1 MALLFVILGFMPHA
15 MIWAWLPL
23 FVLTMLAFTIG
34 MVVMVSALVIQMR
47 DLAQVVPIVL
57 MLGMFAT
64 PVIWRFSKLI
74 PPSLQP
80 LYGFFNPMGPLIDDT
95 RRVMLLGLNPT
106 PAPLLAAVAGA
117 IFYLFV
123 GYRIFKQMEVNFA
136 DIA

>member
-1 MALLFVILGFMPHA
+1 MGLLLGIFGFVPHP
-15 MIWAWLPL
+15 MIWAWLPV
-23 FVLTMLAFTIG
+23 FVLTMLVFTIG
-34 MVVMVSALVIQMR
+34 IVVMVSAVVIQMR

-64 PVIWRFSKLI
+64 PVIWQFSKLI

-95 RRVMLLGLNPT
+95 RRAMLLGLNPV
-106 PAPLLAAVAGA
+106 PAPLLAAMAGA
-117 IFYLFV
+117 TFYLFV
-123 GYRIFKQMEVNFA
+123 GYRIFKRLEVNFA